1 MQEKWFLLCLRN
13 PCENTFLKLQIFVF
27 LDKTNVKTM
36 LGYWPYAWKQNIFFN
51 KHFFCWRKPG
61 ILIPDLYIYS
71 IKIQTDIDQNT
82 VIKLQKNHKFFEI
95 IFEEFLFFI
104 IIVFLGWT
112 QLGPRGWAE
121 PSRPHVNSEI
131 TFHWIIFEVNSEMQ
145 GNVQR
150 RRGQTWWRWRG
161 SALFLVVLVSPR
173 LAVTV
178 VGGWGWRCASGDCS
192 GGGRRWK

>member
-1 MQEKWFLLCLRN
+1 M
-13 PCENTFLKLQIFVF
+13 IFVVFKKSMRKHIFETSNICF

-82 VIKLQKNHKFFEI
+82 VIKITEKSQILWNNFWR
-95 IFEEFLFFI
+95 IFIFYYYCF
-104 IIVFLGWT
+104 FLGWT
-112 QLGPRGWAE
+112 QLGPRGWAQ

-131 TFHWIIFEVNSEMQ
+131 TFHWIIFEVNSEIAFHCSSELYF
-145 GNVQR
+145 
-150 RRGQTWWRWRG
+150 TW
-161 SALFLVVLVSPR
+161 
-173 LAVTV
+173 TV
-178 VGGWGWRCASGDCS
+178 KCKEMYSDEGGKP
-192 GGGRRWK
+192 GGGGEEVFCSW

>member
-1 MQEKWFLLCLRN
+1 
-13 PCENTFLKLQIFVF
+13 
-27 LDKTNVKTM
+27 M
-36 LGYWPYAWKQNIFFN
+36 LGYWPYAWKQNIFLIN
-51 KHFFCWRKPG
+51 IFFCWRKPG

-95 IFEEFLFFI
+95 IFEEFLFFYLLL
-104 IIVFLGWT
+104 FFFGLDPAGPTWLGST
-112 QLGPRGWAE
+112 QQA
-121 PSRPHVNSEI
+121 SREQWNNISLNYFWSEQWNSI
-131 TFHWIIFEVNSEMQ
+131 SLFKWIIFHLNSEMQ

-161 SALFLVVLVSPR
+161 SALFLVVLVSRR

>member
-1 MQEKWFLLCLRN
+1 
-13 PCENTFLKLQIFVF
+13 
-27 LDKTNVKTM
+27 M

-51 KHFFCWRKPG
+51 KYFFCWRKPG

-95 IFEEFLFFI
+95 IFEEFLFFYLLLF
-104 IIVFLGWT
+104 FLGWT
-112 QLGPRGWAE
+112 QLGPRGWAQ

-131 TFHWIIFEVNSEMQ
+131 TFHLIIFEVNSEIAFHCSSELYFTWTVKCKEMYSDE
-145 GNVQR
+145 
-150 RRGQTWWRWRG
+150 GQTWWRWRG
-161 SALFLVVLVSPR
+161 SALFLVVLVSRR